1 MFSKLEDW
9 QIADNT
15 LVIYIGSDN
24 GNSTGWRVFNA
35 GMKGHKGQPYQGG
48 TRVPVF
54 FRWPAG
60 NIPADA
66 ECSALTSQMDIMPT
80 LLEIAGA
87 PLTDQIK
94 QQVEGRS
101 LLPMLKNPETDWDDN
116 RHLVHHV
123 GAWEQG
129 QAAQSKHAR
138 VSIQNK
144 RFTLVN
150 NEELYDLQ
158 TDPGETENVIAE
170 HPEVVDQLRTVYD
183 QWWAKVL
190 PRLVNEDAYQIPAK

>member
-1 MFSKLEDW
+1 MLCTHQPDGHHANPSGDYRCPFDR
-9 QIADNT
+9 
-15 LVIYIGSDN
+15 SDQA
-24 GNSTGWRVFNA
+24 TG
-35 GMKGHKGQPYQGG
+35 
-48 TRVPVF
+48 
-54 FRWPAG
+54 
-60 NIPADA
+60 
-66 ECSALTSQMDIMPT
+66 
-80 LLEIAGA
+80 
-87 PLTDQIK
+87 
-94 QQVEGRS
+94 EGRS
-101 LLPMLKNPETDWDDN
+101 LVPMLKNPETDWDDN

-170 HPEVVDQLRTVYD
+170 HPKSWINCVLSTINGDQGAAEAGERRCLPDTTREVSFAGEMT
-183 QWWAKVL
+183 
-190 PRLVNEDAYQIPAK
+190 